1 MNEKDLSDL
10 KTPEKLDRTFRLLSL
25 LENFCYLKWNEV
37 LFGKPLNLNP
47 KRTWG

>member
-10 KTPEKLDRTFRLLSL
+10 KTPKNSTELFDILHL
-25 LENFCYLKWNEV
+25 LENFCYLKWNAV
-37 LFGKPLNLNP
+37 LFGKPLDVNP